1 MSNPSAPSPLTDK
14 QPAVVTLGNEDAGEM
29 LTLQRAAYITEAAAH
44 DDFNLPPLTQTFG
57 ELQAELSAPQ
67 VTALGIR
74 DRARLIAALRLRRA
88 GPVIELGRLT
98 VAPDRQGEGIGTRLL
113 RHAETVFPEAEEM
126 RLFTGERSTAN
137 IRLYTRHGY
146 QEIGRTP
153 AGNYQLVYLAK
164 ALR

>member
-1 MSNPSAPSPLTDK
+1 MSNAPAPSPRTAE
-14 QPAVVTLGNEDAGEM
+14 QPAVVTLGHEDAGEV

-44 DDFNLPPLTQTFG
+44 DDFNLPPLTQTLA
-57 ELQAELSAPQ
+57 ELHAELSAPE

-74 DRARLIAALRLRRA
+74 GHGRLIAAVRLRRS

-98 VAPDRQGEGIGTRLL
+98 VAPGHQGEGIGTQLL
-113 RHAETVFPEAEEM
+113 RYAETVFPDAQEM

-146 QEIGRTP
+146 RETGRTP
-153 AGNYQLVYLAK
+153 AGHYQLVHFAK
-164 ALR
+164 SLR